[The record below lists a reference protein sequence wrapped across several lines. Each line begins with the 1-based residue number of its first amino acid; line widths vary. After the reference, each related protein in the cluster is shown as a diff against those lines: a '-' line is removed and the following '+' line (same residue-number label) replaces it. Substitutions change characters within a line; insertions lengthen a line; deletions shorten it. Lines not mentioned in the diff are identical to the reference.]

1 MPRAGWGQ
9 YVPYRWSGLLR
20 CLGAQ
25 RPVAPPARRGSPFL
39 PRNGKKEGRGC
50 APGPRG
56 SWPALSRSLVLGIVI
71 FGTIVGLFRP
81 VCQDRFGTHFRE
93 KYAGT
98 HFCERKFPNQGT
110 QMGAEIAQRPEQCA
124 TTAKTSERKRA
135 GHKTGG
141 PGGTAPGAL
150 SSGFL
155 RRKPGSPAGVGGG
168 NHLAGPALRRS

>member
-1 MPRAGWGQ
+1 MVCPALGGGSTYPTGGRGSYGA
-9 YVPYRWSGLLR
+9 SGR
-20 CLGAQ
+20 SAPGG
-25 RPVAPPARRGSPFL
+25 PPARRGSPFL
-39 PRNGKKEGRGC
+39 PRNGEKEGRGC

-56 SWPALSRSLVLGIVI
+56 SWPALSRSLVLGIVV

-110 QMGAEIAQRPEQCA
+110 DMGAVIAPPPEPCG
-124 TTAKTSERKRA
+124 TTAKTSERERA

-155 RRKPGSPAGVGGG
+155 RGE
-168 NHLAGPALRRS
+168 LQ